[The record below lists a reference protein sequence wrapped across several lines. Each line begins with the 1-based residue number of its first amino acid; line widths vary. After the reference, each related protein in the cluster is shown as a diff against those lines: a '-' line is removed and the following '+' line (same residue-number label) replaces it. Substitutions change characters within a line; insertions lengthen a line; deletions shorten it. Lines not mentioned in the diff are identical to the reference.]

1 MEDLAFSSFRSPYAV
16 RLRFQTELNFTLQLL
31 GKSNSVR
38 VTCDECCPQILSRL
52 SAAQRFLKMK
62 LQTLSIS
69 SATATAFIVLSF
81 LMTASVLPVPQLT
94 LAPRAHD
101 GSFQSTNWS
110 GYAVTGASGS
120 VSDAKGSWTVPAI
133 QGTCPGIN
141 QYSSFWV
148 GIDGFSSGTVEQT
161 GTDSDCQNG
170 APTYYAWYEFYP
182 HPSFLIS
189 GLTVRPGDHMT
200 AEASFNGR
208 SFTVTITNTSTG
220 VSFSTSARVRSA
232 QRSSA
237 EWIAEAPSSSG
248 GILPLADFGTVSYSS
263 CTATVNGTPGTI
275 GSFGSSVQ
283 VITMVSNSGAVKAQP
298 SSLSSSGDSFS
309 VTWKSSGP

>member
-1 MEDLAFSSFRSPYAV
+1 MKVAFVLPKCLGRTPIAFS
-16 RLRFQTELNFTLQLL
+16 
-31 GKSNSVR
+31 
-38 VTCDECCPQILSRL
+38 CDECCPQILSRL
-52 SAAQRFLKMK
+52 RAAQRFLKMK
-62 LQTLSIS
+62 LQTISAS

-81 LMTASVLPVPQLT
+81 LMTASALPIPQLT

-101 GSFQSTNWS
+101 GSFTSTNWS

-133 QGTCPGIN
+133 HGTCPGTN

-189 GLTVRPGDHMT
+189 GLTIRPGDHIS

-208 SFTVTITNTSTG
+208 SFTVTITDTSTG
-220 VSFSTSARVRSA
+220 HSFSTSAKVHSA

-248 GILPLADFGTVSYSS
+248 GILPLADFGTVSFSS
-263 CTATVNGTPGTI
+263 CTATVGKATRAI

-283 VITMVSNSGAVKAQP
+283 VITMVSNSGAIKAQP
-298 SSLSSSGDSFS
+298 SSLSGTNGDSFS

>member
-1 MEDLAFSSFRSPYAV
+1 M
-16 RLRFQTELNFTLQLL
+16 
-31 GKSNSVR
+31 
-38 VTCDECCPQILSRL
+38 
-52 SAAQRFLKMK
+52 KMK
-62 LQTLSIS
+62 LQTIS
-69 SATATAFIVLSF
+69 VSSASATAFVVLSF
-81 LMTASVLPVPQLT
+81 LMAASAMPVPQLT
-94 LAPRAHD
+94 LSPRQHD

-120 VSDAKGSWTVPAI
+120 VSIAKGSWVVPAI
-133 QGTCPGIN
+133 QGSCTSTA

-148 GIDGFSSGTVEQT
+148 GIDGFNSGTVEQT

-170 APTYYAWYEFYP
+170 VPTYYAWYEFYP

-189 GLTVRPGDHMT
+189 GMTITPGDTIT
-200 AEASFNGR
+200 AQASFNGR
-208 SFTVTITNTSTG
+208 SFTVTITDTHTG
-220 VSFSTSARVRSA
+220 ASFSTSARVRSA

-248 GILPLADFGTVSYSS
+248 GILPLADFGTVSFSS
-263 CTATVNGTPGTI
+263 CTATVGGTPGTI

-283 VITMVSNSGAVKAQP
+283 VITMVSSSGAVKAQP
-298 SSLSSSGDSFS
+298 SSLSGSGDSFS